1 MFKKKIGVLLA
12 STMLVGALAVGCGS
26 NSGDSGDSSKVS
38 VSGST
43 SIGPLMETIGE
54 KFQEK
59 IKVLV

>member
-26 NSGDSGDSSKVS
+26 NTGGSGDSGDSSKVS

-43 SIGPLMETIGE
+43 SIGHSYGNYRR
-54 KFQEK
+54 K
-59 IKVLV
+59 ISRKK